1 MSDLDILNLRIVI
14 KVCLAGLD
22 SILDTTHI
30 IRTFDKLRNRFM
42 ETETS
47 EIRTPLAL
55 VLFLFMYDSR
65 AHGTWS

>member
-1 MSDLDILNLRIVI
+1 MIFLKLCIVI
-14 KVCLAGLD
+14 KFSLALAGLD
-22 SILDTTHI
+22 GIVDTTYI